1 MKSSSGSMVYTV
13 ASDLLLG
20 PAVITRNQ
28 ETPRVDPERPRL
40 PGGKRTRLH
49 HIAWLCIALACLG
62 MSWFAYQDFLVP
74 QPKSF
79 TPQWHGAAWVQA
91 ADSKAPVAYFRSVFN
106 LNIQPDAAFITISAS
121 QNFYLFLDGE
131 VIGSNNFALK
141 AGEYSQTYMYSVT
154 SFIRL
159 HANVIAVRVANKDE
173 QAPALRLS
181 VGIVNGKSISY
192 YGTGNGW
199 QATDDVTRVY
209 PHNTAS
215 LNDATFWT
223 TVPFDSSSWLA
234 IQNATYSPGSSM
246 LNVDPQVY
254 EQPMPVQWMSSG
266 LGHDEYFVRR
276 LSLSSSV
283 SSAWLRVAAIGSARI
298 YINDQLLVVW
308 NGRPPAP
315 SIDLAYYFSPSTA
328 LQHELSL
335 ATGVYDISP
344 YLHAGDN
351 VIAVHVAAPGVGAIQ
366 NGSGTPNASISLDM
380 IVNDAQNHV
389 ARVMPGSGWHVSNHA
404 VDGWERGNDTA
415 LAWPAPL
422 LVNRPGTSRLFYQ
435 PESSTT
441 QNVQITSLSPILAIA
456 AYSLVAVVGLWLVL
470 SLLISRRY
478 RIAYRS
484 VLEMTSLAYLPALAC
499 EALLIVLS
507 FEPQM
512 PHPFPYTSSWAL
524 ALVLLVGAGYVLL
537 WRHTHKQWMTAQVE
551 AGARSSHR
559 PRIRDGRALPR
570 LAIRAPLSS
579 TNRVY
584 RHIGVWLSKHWVL
597 LLILLIAI
605 PLVTYNL
612 AYDPYWQDELTSYYA
627 AKGILSHGLPIM
639 PSGFFY
645 TKGELY
651 SYMLALNM
659 LLFGEQN
666 GAPRL
671 FSALEYLACIPALYV
686 AGRYFFNQRVALLAT
701 ALFAFSPFMLGWARE
716 MRMYQQAQLLTI
728 LVVYLFYRA
737 LQERQNVRLI
747 YIAVGCLV
755 VAYLSHEESFIIFPA
770 LVFWVV
776 VASRD
781 EKHRYFAALYQKHWW
796 IAGTIGASI
805 VISQLLIAHISHP
818 APIGTDSSQRPFIQ
832 FGADAIPYYA
842 KLLFLPWMLSHGTL
856 SSQLPYITVHSLL
869 ATMGC
874 FWAMRRKDRRAMFCA
889 WVLVASLLTL
899 VLVFTMQSDRYLYPL
914 LPIYYLM
921 AAYAFHRLLRALW
934 RFARSRSMLRKQS
947 QEVTVPSGSQN
958 RLITMMMVCTTGL
971 VCACLLILPM
981 LPIANYN
988 LLISRVAGFSYQRQH
1003 PDYDN
1008 AGRYIH
1014 DHWRKGDIVIAL
1026 SPSLSVLYYVGQ
1038 VDYFFST
1045 DRALYLFER
1054 NGQITDTPTGTT
1066 PILNQGDFQAV
1077 LASHAR
1083 IWIVANGSNQNQTRV
1098 QINGQIIFPPDIHLV
1113 YEGYSSAVYLRG
1125 G

>member
-1 MKSSSGSMVYTV
+1 MKSSGGSMLGTV
-13 ASDLLLG
+13 TSDILLS
-20 PAVITRNQ
+20 PEVMVRDE
-28 ETPRVDPERPRL
+28 ETPRVALEEHRL
-40 PGGKRTRLH
+40 TGGKRAKLH
-49 HIAWLCIALACLG
+49 SIAWLCIALACLG
-62 MSWFAYQDFLVP
+62 MSWFSCQYFLVP

-79 TPQWHGAAWVQA
+79 APDWHGAGWVQA
-91 ADSKAPVAYFRSVFN
+91 ADSKAPVAYFRSAFN

-121 QNFYLFLDGE
+121 QNFYLFLNGQA
-131 VIGSNNFALK
+131 IGSNNFALK
-141 AGEYSQTYMYSVT
+141 RGEYSQTYMYSVT
-154 SFIRL
+154 SFIQL
-159 HANVIAVRVANKDE
+159 HANVIAVRVANNDE
-173 QAPALRLS
+173 QTPALRLS
-181 VGIVNGKSISY
+181 IGIVNGKSVSY

-223 TVPFDSSSWLA
+223 TTPFDSSSWLA
-234 IQNATYSPGSSM
+234 IQHATYSPAPSM

-254 EQPMPVQWMSSG
+254 EQPMPVQWMSAG
-266 LGHDEYFVRR
+266 LGHDAYFVRR
-276 LSLSSSV
+276 ISLSSSV
-283 SSAWLRVAAIGSARI
+283 SSAWLRIAATGSASI
-298 YINDQLLVVW
+298 YVNNQLLVVW
-308 NGRPPAP
+308 NGRPPTP
-315 SIDLAYYFSPSTA
+315 SIGLAYYFSPSNVSN
-328 LQHELSL
+328 HGLSL
-335 ATGVYDISP
+335 ATGVYDVSP
-344 YLHAGDN
+344 YLHAGEN

-366 NGSGTPNASISLDM
+366 NGSGAPNASMSLDM
-380 IVNDAQNHV
+380 IVNDAQ
-389 ARVMPGSGWHVSNHA
+389 RVTPGSGWHVSNQA
-404 VDGWERGNDTA
+404 VEGWERGNDTA

-422 LVNRPGTSRLFYQ
+422 LVNRPGTSRFFYQ
-435 PESSTT
+435 PDSSTT
-441 QNVQITSLSPILAIA
+441 QNAQVTSLSPVLAIA
-456 AYSLVAVVGLWLVL
+456 VYSLVAVVGLWLLL

-478 RIAYRS
+478 QIAYRS
-484 VLEMTSLAYLPALAC
+484 ILEMTSLAYLPALAC

-524 ALVLLVGAGYVLL
+524 ALVLLVGAGYILL
-537 WRHTHKQWMTAQVE
+537 WRHAHGQLRSAQV
-551 AGARSSHR
+551 GVGTSPARR
-559 PRIRDGRALPR
+559 PRILNGRDLSPPWLP
-570 LAIRAPLSS
+570 IRASLSS

-584 RHIGVWLSKHWVL
+584 RHLGVWLSKHWIL
-597 LLILLIAI
+597 LLIMLIAI

-627 AKGILSHGLPIM
+627 AKGVLVHGLPIM

-651 SYMLALNM
+651 SYVLALNM
-659 LLFGEQN
+659 LLFGDQN

-671 FSALEYLACIPALYV
+671 FSALEYLACIPALYI
-686 AGRYFFNQRVALLAT
+686 AGRYFFDRRVALLAT
-701 ALFAFSPFMLGWARE
+701 ALFAFSPFMLGWGRE

-755 VAYLSHEESFIIFPA
+755 AAYLSHEESFIIFPA

-805 VISQLLIAHISHP
+805 IITQLLIAHISHP

-832 FGADAIPYYA
+832 FGSDAIPYYT

-856 SSQLPYITVHSLL
+856 SSQLPYITVHSML

-874 FWAMRRKDRRAMFCA
+874 VWAMRRKDRRAWFCA

-899 VLVFTMQSDRYLYPL
+899 VLIFTMQSDRYLYPL

-921 AAYAFHRLLRALW
+921 VAYALHRLLRALW
-934 RFARSRSMLRKQS
+934 RFARSRSMLRKQA
-947 QEVTVPSGSQN
+947 QEVMFSSGSQS

-971 VCACLLILPM
+971 VCACLLILPI

-988 LLISRVAGFSYQRQH
+988 LFISRVAGFSYQRQH

-1054 NGQITDTPTGTT
+1054 DSEITDTPTGTT
-1066 PILNQGDFQAV
+1066 PIFNQGDFQAV

-1083 IWIVANGSNQNQTRV
+1083 IWIVANGSFQNQTRV
-1098 QINGQIIFPPDIHLV
+1098 QINGRIIFPPDIHLV